1 MLEQDGTDHHH
12 VSTTPRPDEH
22 VIADVETEDGR
33 LLVTDRRLAI
43 SRGVRL
49 ALDLRFDEIRRIQ
62 LDIERHRP
70 ATMVVVPDSP
80 RTEPQVLPIPTDALD
95 AVTAALSF
103 VGRAIQRDD
112 VEERRARAHG

>member
-1 MLEQDGTDHHH
+1 MLEQDATDLDHAR
-12 VSTTPRPDEH
+12 TTARPDEH
-22 VIADVETEDGR
+22 VLADVETEDGR

-70 ATMVVVPDSP
+70 ATMVVVPDSA
-80 RTEPQVLPIPTDALD
+80 RNEPQVLPIPTHALD
-95 AVTAALSF
+95 IATGALSF
-103 VGRAIQRDD
+103 IGHAIQGDD
-112 VEERRARAHG
+112 VEARHARGDG